1 MTSQV
6 TDERWEIFD
15 EIMLSHKTAL
25 YQTARGLLGSAS
37 EAEDAV
43 QETYLQAWRCL
54 ERFQPGTNSRAWLF
68 GILFNVVRHHRRKW
82 LQQLHLM
89 DDPQA
94 IESTLASRPELSQEL
109 EDKEI
114 LEALATIPRQY
125 AEVVL
130 MADVQEFDYKEIA
143 QARAIPI
150 GTVMSRI
157 SRGRTLLR
165 SKLARLASEMGI
177 RSAEIAVTA

>member
-1 MTSQV
+1 MTDQAC
-6 TDERWEIFD
+6 DERWDVFD
-15 EIMLSHKTAL
+15 EMMLPHKAAL
-25 YQTARGLLGSAS
+25 YQTARSLLGSTT

-54 ERFQPGTNSRAWLF
+54 DRFQPGTNSRAWLF

-82 LQQLHLM
+82 LQRLHLI

-94 IESTLASRPELSQEL
+94 IESTLASQPELSQEL
-109 EDKEI
+109 ADKEI

-177 RSAEIAVTA
+177 HRTEIAATA